1 MLTSLQLSQFIVE
14 HPVDSA
20 TRDAALEAILDTV
33 ACMIA
38 GSTEDGVTQVESL
51 LPKSKDSSD
60 PRGFKAESHYRPED
74 AAMVYGTAAHIL
86 DYDDVSMLAMCHPSA
101 PVLAALLAARPWAT
115 INGTELCDALA
126 IGTEVMIRMGQAI
139 GMRHYS
145 LGFHTT
151 STLGV
156 FGAAAAVARLN
167 QLNID
172 QTAAC
177 LAIAASLSCGL
188 RINFGTTVKSM
199 HVGIAASNALR
210 SVGWALGGIRGSSTD
225 LFGERGILATFSG
238 GEVHTWRESIR
249 LGEPFALN
257 QPGFERKRY
266 ACCYMLHKIIA
277 LGLRIA
283 QHGIRLEQID
293 RLQVEMPR
301 GGSLPLIHPAP
312 TTGMQALF
320 SGPYA
325 LLSAI
330 SDGSVGFE
338 SFTDEAVDRGHIKA
352 RLSHVALIEPVGE
365 LGTSEALEA
374 APVTIVAKLLDGT
387 THTFVESTTPG
398 SSGDRFT
405 TEDLQSKWIECLKR
419 AVPRLNPARAKQLFQ
434 QGSRLC
440 DDASIEPWM
449 SSLLTLMNQAIP
461 NESRVA

>member
-1 MLTSLQLSQFIVE
+1 MSQFIVE
-14 HPVDSA
+14 HAVDSA
-20 TRDAALEAILDTV
+20 TRDAALDAVLDTV
-33 ACMIA
+33 ACMLA

-51 LPKSKDSSD
+51 LPNSTDCSN
-60 PRGFKAESHYRPED
+60 PRGFKPKTHYQPED

-115 INGTELCDALA
+115 ITGTELCDALA

-156 FGAAAAVARLN
+156 FGAAAAVSRLN
-167 QLNID
+167 RLNID
-172 QTAAC
+172 QAGAC
-177 LAIAASLSCGL
+177 LAIAASLSSGL

-199 HVGIAASNALR
+199 HVGFAASSALR
-210 SVGWALGGIRGSSTD
+210 SVGWALGGIRGSSAD
-225 LFGERGILATFSG
+225 LFGDRGILATFSG
-238 GEVHTWRESIR
+238 GEVQTWRESIR
-249 LGEPFALN
+249 LGNPFALN
-257 QPGFERKRY
+257 RPGFERKRY

-277 LGLRIA
+277 LGLQIA
-283 QHGIRLEQID
+283 HHGIRLEQIE
-293 RLQVEMPR
+293 RLQIEMPR
-301 GGSLPLIHPAP
+301 GGSLPLIYPNP

-320 SGPYA
+320 SAQYA

-338 SFTDEAVDRGHIKA
+338 SFTDDAVNRSHIRA
-352 RLSHVALIEPVGE
+352 RLPHVTIIEPVGE

-374 APVTIVAKLLDGT
+374 SPVTLVAKLFDGS

-398 SSGDRFT
+398 SAGDRFT
-405 TEDLQSKWIECLKR
+405 TQELQSKWIECLNKG
-419 AVPRLNPARAKQLFQ
+419 VPRVTPARAVQLFT

-440 DDASIEPWM
+440 DDASIEPWL
-449 SSLLTLMNQAIP
+449 SQLWTLMNQAAP
-461 NESRVA
+461 SQSRMA